1 MTMPLAMA
9 EAGKELYI
17 KKIGGREDVRSHLAQ
32 LGFVVG
38 GMVKIISVIGGNL
51 IVQVKESRIAVS
63 REMAMK
69 IIV

>member
-1 MTMPLAMA
+1 MAMA

-17 KKIGGREDVRSHLAQ
+17 KKIGGREEVRQHLAQ

-38 GMVKIISVIGGNL
+38 GMVKVISVIGGNI

>member
-1 MTMPLAMA
+1 MPLAMA

-17 KKIGGREDVRSHLAQ
+17 KKIGGREEVRQHPAP
-32 LGFVVG
+32 LGFVIG
-38 GMVKIISVIGGNL
+38 GVVKDISVIGGNI

>member
-1 MTMPLAMA
+1 MPLAMA
-9 EAGKELYI
+9 EPGIELYI
-17 KKIGGREDVRSHLAQ
+17 KKIGGREEVKQHLSQ

-38 GMVKIISVIGGNL
+38 GMVKVISVIGGNI

>member
-1 MTMPLAMA
+1 MA

-17 KKIGGREDVRSHLAQ
+17 KKIGGREEVRQHLAQ

-38 GMVKIISVIGGNL
+38 GMVKVISVIGGNI

>member
-1 MTMPLAMA
+1 MPLAMA

-17 KKIGGREDVRSHLAQ
+17 KKIGGREEVRQHLAQ

-38 GMVKIISVIGGNL
+38 GMVKVISVIGGNI

-69 IIV
+69 IID

>member
-1 MTMPLAMA
+1 MPLAMA

-17 KKIGGREDVRSHLAQ
+17 KKIGGREEVRQHLSQ

-38 GMVKIISVIGGNL
+38 GMVKVISVIGGNI

>member
-1 MTMPLAMA
+1 MPLAMA

-17 KKIGGREDVRSHLAQ
+17 KKIGGREEVRQHLAQ

-38 GMVKIISVIGGNL
+38 GMVKVISVIGGNI